1 MLDPILEELRQIR
14 YQIEKDCQDNPQIL
28 SEYLYRVQSQYSER
42 LVRRSPQPA
51 LQIAPGI
58 KVFI

>member
-42 LVRRSPQPA
+42 LVRRSLQPA
-51 LQIAPGI
+51 LQIAPG
-58 KVFI
+58 